1 MFSATTNTT
10 KRKTASKMEAM
21 HRAVDLPSA
30 EGVNGAANFDVKE
43 TRVRGSAD
51 RLTRD

>member
-10 KRKTASKMEAM
+10 NRKPASKMEAM
-21 HRAVDLPSA
+21 HRAVDSPTA
-30 EGVNGAANFDVKE
+30 MGVNGAVNFDVKE
-43 TRVRGSAD
+43 TRVRGLAG